1 MSNLKLIFISDL
13 HLSPSETLKTNIFLR
28 FLKSNVGRSIHLFI
42 LGDLFD
48 YWIGDDDRANPLF
61 SMVVPALREFTNTG
75 ARLSVMHGNRDFL
88 IGKSFSGLTR
98 AQLLPDPFIIDIYGN
113 RTLLSHGD
121 QWCTDD
127 IEYQA
132 IRSMVRSDE
141 WMDNFLRLT
150 ITERHQQAKNYRQ
163 KSETS
168 KENKTTEIMDV
179 SLSTVDQAFVTHDCQ
194 RIIHGHTHRHAHHRH
209 FIDSQPME
217 RFVLSDW
224 HEHGQA
230 LFFSENGYS
239 DECLT

>member
-28 FLKSNVGRSIHLFI
+28 FLKSNIGRSIHLFI

-141 WMDNFLRLT
+141 WMKQF
-150 ITERHQQAKNYRQ
+150 
-163 KSETS
+163 SETHNNRASPAS
-168 KENKTTEIMDV
+168 KKLPTKKRN
-179 SLSTVDQAFVTHDCQ
+179 LQ
-194 RIIHGHTHRHAHHRH
+194 RK
-209 FIDSQPME
+209 
-217 RFVLSDW
+217 
-224 HEHGQA
+224 
-230 LFFSENGYS
+230 
-239 DECLT
+239 